1 MSVDSLYTNRMPKRS
16 KKDSLEKGNQNKQSP
31 MEKLEQYLARN
42 AYDSDGSAKL
52 LRELAYERLH
62 DALRNAGLAQGDLLS
77 ENRLSK
83 VLRISRTPLREA
95 LQKLATEG
103 VIQVIPGR
111 AVTVAAPSI
120 KEVLDALHVRELL
133 EPEVARIAASSLS
146 EADQS
151 SLQRITSMM
160 ERYAQEGNHTEW
172 LRADLRWH
180 EVLNAACPNTLLGQF
195 VSQARNW
202 VYGQGIAEHLT
213 VQDLV
218 DGTTEHRAI
227 VDAIVARDPDT
238 ARHRVASHLQQ
249 VRQNMFRR
257 LGKY

>member
-1 MSVDSLYTNRMPKRS
+1 MQEQIKRGSGNKTKPKT
-16 KKDSLEKGNQNKQSP
+16 LTP
-31 MEKLEQYLARN
+31 MDKLELYLARN
-42 AYDSDGSAKL
+42 SYRSDGSPKL

-62 DALRNAGLAQGDLLS
+62 DALRNAGLAQGDVLS
-77 ENRLSK
+77 ENRLSQ
-83 VLRISRTPLREA
+83 VLKISRTPLREA
-95 LQKLATEG
+95 LQKLASQG
-103 VIQVIPGR
+103 VVQVIPGR

-133 EPEVARIAASSLS
+133 EPEVARIAATKLS
-146 EADQS
+146 DEDRSA
-151 SLQRITSMM
+151 LQRITETM
-160 ERYAQEGNHTEW
+160 ERYAQEGNHAEW
-172 LRADLRWH
+172 LRADIRWH
-180 EVLNAACPNTLLGQF
+180 EILNAGCPNRLLGQF

-218 DGTTEHRAI
+218 DGTAEHRAI
-227 VDAIVARDPDT
+227 VDAIIACDPET
-238 ARHRVASHLQQ
+238 AHGHVTSHLQK